1 MKKRIVLKIYGRV
14 QGVFFRDSTKRKA
27 EELDLLGW
35 VRNEAGGAVQ
45 IVAEGEEENL
55 KKLVEWCRDGG
66 LEYAKIDNIDIEWQK
81 PSNQFNSFVVK

>member
-45 IVAEGEEENL
+45 IVAEGYGR
-55 KKLVEWCRDGG
+55 V
-66 LEYAKIDNIDIEWQK
+66 
-81 PSNQFNSFVVK
+81 